1 MSSPYANNMQ
11 LAPVRQPCQ
20 HIFTQDTR
28 LQTSDTTA
36 DSSFRPFC
44 GPAIFPS
51 TLAKVCCFSF
61 RFLITASSSIWT
73 VFNLRTKTNEASIDN
88 RLFPLH
94 NLFSTLAKAC
104 CFLRRFVIT
113 DSTSVCAAFNLYVH
127 RELRA
132 ETVVR
137 AIATE
142 IDFGIKTPPL

>member
-1 MSSPYANNMQ
+1 MQTICTSLQSDNHANTSSLKIHVYRRVIQ
-11 LAPVRQPCQ
+11 
-20 HIFTQDTR
+20 
-28 LQTSDTTA
+28 LQTAVFVLSVVQR
-36 DSSFRPFC
+36 SSLRHWLRF
-44 GPAIFPS
+44 A
-51 TLAKVCCFSF
+51 VFSF
-61 RFLITASSSIWT
+61 RFLITASSYIWT
-73 VFNLRTKTNEASIDN
+73 VYNLRTKTNEGSIDN

-127 RELRA
+127 REMPA

-142 IDFGIKTPPL
+142 IDFGIKTPPS